1 MVGGGL
7 VTFFSNKRV
16 VITGSSGFL
25 GSNLIGMIKENNMD
39 RDIDLSLPRSKDYD
53 LRKLDAA
60 ISVTRGA
67 EVVINLAANVG
78 GIGYNLNNPG
88 KLFYDNIMIGVNM
101 IEAARINDVKK
112 LVLIGTVCSYPK
124 FTKTPFKEED
134 LWNGYPE
141 ETNAPYGIAK
151 KSLIVMSDAYK
162 KQYGLNSIN
171 LLIVNLYGPGD
182 NFDPK
187 SSHVIPAMIRKYMEA
202 KRNNS
207 RTVKLWGTGNA
218 SREFLYVKDAA
229 RGIILATE
237 RYNETSPINLGSGQ
251 EIKIK
256 DLAKIISNLVGFEGE
271 TEWDSSMP
279 DGQPSRRLDTSLAFK
294 EFQFRSTTPLENG
307 LKEVIE
313 WYSNSFV

>member
-7 VTFFSNKRV
+7 VTFFSNKKV

-67 EVVINLAANVG
+67 DVVINLAANVG

-294 EFQFRSTTPLENG
+294 EFQFRSTTPFEKG

>member
-187 SSHVIPAMIRKYMEA
+187 SSHVIPAMIRKYLEA

-294 EFQFRSTTPLENG
+294 EFQFRSTTPFENG

>member
-7 VTFFSNKRV
+7 VTFFSNKKV

-67 EVVINLAANVG
+67 DVVINLAANVG

-294 EFQFRSTTPLENG
+294 EFQFRSTTPFENG